1 MVMIKK
7 KITKNINTKVSPFQ
21 FEPKQIIIGVIG
33 LAVAIGTYFLLRN
46 YIVFDGLIWIILLE
60 LMLVVGFGVI
70 KINDMS
76 LIAFIMKLAKS
87 NDRRPYSNKKGVFD
101 EDDFN
106 IF

>member
-1 MVMIKK
+1 MIKK

-21 FEPKQIIIGVIG
+21 FEPIQIIIGIVG

-60 LMLVVGFGVI
+60 LMLVVGFGVV

-76 LIAFIMKLAKS
+76 LIAFILRLAKS
-87 NDRRPYSNKKGVFD
+87 NDRRPYSNRKGVFD
-101 EDDFN
+101 KDDFN